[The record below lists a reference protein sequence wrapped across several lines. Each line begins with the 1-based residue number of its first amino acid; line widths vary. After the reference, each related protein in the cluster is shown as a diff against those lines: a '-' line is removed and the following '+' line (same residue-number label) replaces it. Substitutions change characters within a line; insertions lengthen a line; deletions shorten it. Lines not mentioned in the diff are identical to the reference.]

1 MICTCLFCIFV
12 RMTTKL
18 TLKINKKVIES
29 AKVYASENKTS
40 LSRMVESYFQS
51 LTSPETKDDLVISPF
66 VESITADL
74 SIPLDLDYKKVYR
87 EQAEEKHR

>member
-1 MICTCLFCIFV
+1 
-12 RMTTKL
+12 MTTKL